1 MVNAFE
7 RFLKPRPSLPS
18 KASLGR
24 GVNVIRQTWRL
35 TDDPRTDRPE
45 IEVLATRRTASDAA
59 DVAREAALAF
69 RRHGFHKPSGCWWG
83 ADEARFHRFSVR
95 GQTPRA
101 TGAGI
106 AVALAALAT
115 VAIIVRRPRKG
126 ARAQS

>member
-1 MVNAFE
+1 M
-7 RFLKPRPSLPS
+7 
-18 KASLGR
+18 
-24 GVNVIRQTWRL
+24 IRQTWL
-35 TDDPRTDRPE
+35 LSDDPRTDQPE
-45 IEVLATRRTASDAA
+45 IEVLATRRTASEAA

-95 GQTPRA
+95 GQSPRA
-101 TGAGI
+101 TASGI